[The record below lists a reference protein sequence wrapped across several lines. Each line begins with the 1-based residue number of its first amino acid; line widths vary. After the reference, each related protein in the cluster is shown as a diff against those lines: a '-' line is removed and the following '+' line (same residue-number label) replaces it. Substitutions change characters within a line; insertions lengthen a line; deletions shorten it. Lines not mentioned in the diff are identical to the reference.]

1 MIGGCDIIFSTRAGS
16 KVLEAATRA
25 LLQFWPDAVF
35 VDAEADDTPGPYGA
49 LNFGALRQVLAYRDA
64 EIAEEWEERGAV
76 PELVNTMVYLLAS
89 LGDLTVVVGDRND
102 PEMAA
107 YLVAVQN
114 AVLGCKQSTEEV
126 TAH

>member
-1 MIGGCDIIFSTRAGS
+1 
-16 KVLEAATRA
+16 
-25 LLQFWPDAVF
+25 
-35 VDAEADDTPGPYGA
+35 
-49 LNFGALRQVLAYRDA
+49 LRQVLAYRDA